1 MGNRRRSFRQC
12 KNCSVLM
19 SGNFNRQ
26 DLMKWKI
33 KDLRILLTK
42 KNISTEMCTEKPDL
56 IDLLVMHFG
65 SNSNRTSLDNSQHT
79 RHVDELVV
87 STGI

>member
-1 MGNRRRSFRQC
+1 
-12 KNCSVLM
+12 M